1 MSDLFRFRI
10 RIFHIFPT
18 HLPISSLIFCVYLT
32 DGKMKTKKTV
42 NGRGGEKNSI
52 AIKLPSA
59 ENIQIWQIPCATK
72 LS

>member
-1 MSDLFRFRI
+1 M
-10 RIFHIFPT
+10 
-18 HLPISSLIFCVYLT
+18 YLT

>member
-1 MSDLFRFRI
+1 
-10 RIFHIFPT
+10 
-18 HLPISSLIFCVYLT
+18 
-32 DGKMKTKKTV
+32 MKTKKTV
-42 NGRGGEKNSI
+42 NGRGGGEKNSI